1 MLVLTTIP
9 RVRYRHFRYN
19 YRTAYAAGFSR
30 INRIHHRNQ
39 QFRSP
44 GSRTAMFFTRA
55 QLEAFEDQSL
65 APYGLRSKNSRGRAY
80 PEDEPQYRTAFQR
93 DRDRILHTTAFRR
106 LEYKTQVFII
116 HEGDYYRTRLTHTL
130 EVAQI
135 ARTIAR
141 SLGANEDLEE
151 AICLAH
157 DMGHA
162 PFGHSGEVALARLMK
177 DHGGFDHNKQ
187 TLRIVTEMEQRYPDF
202 PGLNLTWEV
211 REGIVKHESEYDIA
225 DATQYNPD
233 FRGSLEAQ
241 IANAADE
248 LAYTAHDLDD
258 GLRSGMIT
266 PSMLEGI
273 SLWEILVES
282 VGWNSPVLDDLGR
295 HRLIRRLIGMEVN
308 DLVETTDQRL
318 RESGTR
324 SPEELQ
330 RLPYNVIGYSEDMT
344 RRNRQ
349 LKDFL
354 YANLYRHHRVVRM
367 AVKAERIITDL
378 FNAYRAEPAML
389 PRHVQAWIEERG
401 LERTI
406 CDYIAG
412 MTDRYALQ
420 EHNKLFDPSTLP

>member
-1 MLVLTTIP
+1 M
-9 RVRYRHFRYN
+9 Y
-19 YRTAYAAGFSR
+19 
-30 INRIHHRNQ
+30 
-39 QFRSP
+39 
-44 GSRTAMFFTRA
+44 FTR
-55 QLEAFEDQSL
+55 QELEAIEDQRL
-65 APYGLRSKNSRGRAY
+65 APYGLHSKESRVRSY
-80 PEDEPQYRTAFQR
+80 PEDEPEYRTTFQR

-135 ARTIAR
+135 ARTVAR
-141 SLGANEDLEE
+141 ALGANEDLEE

-157 DMGHA
+157 DLGHS

-177 DHGGFDHNKQ
+177 DLGGFDHNKQ
-187 TLRIVTEMEQRYPDF
+187 SLRIVTELEQRYPDF

-211 REGIVKHESEYDIA
+211 REGIVKHESEYDTA
-225 DATQYNPD
+225 DAADYNPD
-233 FRGSLEAQ
+233 LRGHLEAQ

-258 GLRSGMIT
+258 GLRSGMI
-266 PSMLEGI
+266 PPAMLEGI
-273 SLWEILVES
+273 TLWEILAES
-282 VGWNSPVLDDLGR
+282 IAWRGLLLDDLTR
-295 HRLIRRLIGMEVN
+295 HRLIRRLIGIEVS
-308 DLVETTDQRL
+308 DLVTATDQRL
-318 RESGTR
+318 RECGVR
-324 SPEELQ
+324 SVEELQ
-330 RLPYNVIGYSEDMT
+330 RLAYNVIGYSEDMH

-354 YANLYRHHRVVRM
+354 YANMYRHHRVVRM

-378 FNAYRAEPAML
+378 FTAYRAEPAML
-389 PRHVQAWIEERG
+389 PRHVQTSIETRG

-412 MTDRYALQ
+412 MTDRFALQ
-420 EHNKLFDPSTLP
+420 EHGKLFDPSTLP